1 MAGSTA
7 MMQFGSTISI
17 LIVARISQG
26 LSAAVLY
33 SAGMAFLC
41 DAVEKDKFGR
51 AMGFITLSITAG
63 TFLGP
68 SLGGILYHIGRE
80 RAVFSLAYAVIGV
93 DVVLRYLVI
102 EKKKAQIQPLVI
114 GENPKY
120 GTIDSNSLEESTA
133 AKHPTLLLLKSPRL
147 LTAFFG
153 WFGVGAILSAIDTVL
168 PIFVRSTFAWSSAGA
183 GVIFIALVTPNFGG
197 PLYGRIVDSSRY
209 AGRLMATTGFLLC
222 FPSFV
227 LLRLVAYD
235 AVTAQV
241 LLCVLLFTIGFGVAI
256 IGPSLFVE
264 VARSV
269 TELEDRMPGVFG
281 KHGAG
286 AKAYGLYASSYAAG
300 QLLGPLWAGGITSTL
315 GWDIM
320 TSIMGIFCGMTAILM
335 GLCLGGSIF
344 RKPAKLAH

>member
-1 MAGSTA
+1 
-7 MMQFGSTISI
+7 MMQFGSTITI

-80 RAVFSLAYAVIGV
+80 RAVFALAYAVLSV

-102 EKKKAQIQPLVI
+102 EKKKVQTQPLLI

-120 GTIDSNSLEESTA
+120 GTMDSDSLEEPA
-133 AKHPTLLLLKSPRL
+133 VKYPTLLLLRSPRL

-153 WFGVGAILSAIDTVL
+153 WFAVGAILSAIDTVL

-197 PLYGRIVDSSRY
+197 PLYGRMVDSSRY
-209 AGRLMATTGFLLC
+209 AGRMMATMGFTLC

-235 AVTAQV
+235 AISAQV
-241 LLCVLLFTIGFGVAI
+241 LLCVLLFSIGFGVAI

-320 TSIMGIFCGMTAILM
+320 TSILGMFCGMTAILM

-344 RKPAKLAH
+344 RKPAKIVY

>member
-1 MAGSTA
+1 
-7 MMQFGSTISI
+7 MMQCGSTISA
-17 LIVARISQG
+17 LVVARICQG
-26 LSAAVLY
+26 LSAAILY

-41 DAVEKDKFGR
+41 NAADKDKFGR
-51 AMGFITLSITAG
+51 AMGFITLAITAG

-68 SLGGILYHIGRE
+68 SLGGILYHVGRE
-80 RAVFSLAYAVIGV
+80 RAVFSLAYGVLAV
-93 DVVLRYLVI
+93 DVVLRYLVV
-102 EKKKAQIQPLVI
+102 EKKKPHNQSLKTNEGP
-114 GENPKY
+114 NY
-120 GTIDSNSLEESTA
+120 GTMDSNSHEETA
-133 AKHPTLLLLKSPRL
+133 AKGPTLLLLKSPRL

-153 WFGVGAILSAIDTVL
+153 WFVVGTILSAIDTVL

-197 PLYGRIVDSSRY
+197 PFYGRMVDSSKH
-209 AGRLMATTGFLLC
+209 AGRLMAIAGFTLC

-235 AVTAQV
+235 GITAQI
-241 LLCVLLFTIGFGVAI
+241 LLCGLLFTIGFGVAI
-256 IGPSLFVE
+256 VGPSLFVE

-269 TELEDRMPGVFG
+269 SELEAKLPGVFG

-315 GWDIM
+315 GWDVM
-320 TSIMGIFCGMTAILM
+320 TCFMGLFCGITAIVM
-335 GLCLGGSIF
+335 GLFLGGSIF
-344 RKPAKLAH
+344 HRSSKMIG